1 MTKHG
6 TWPAS
11 TGFGGGLL
19 VAKKKKKKGKKGNG
33 GSALGSAGA
42 AAAKATNSLKA
53 MSKNPLAADI
63 VAAALVATAAAIRNS
78 KKARQLASEAGDE
91 LEKMSKQAAARGNA
105 MWDLALDIGRRS
117 LEVLSVEEEAPK
129 RAKSKTVTRPSGK
142 AASRNAKKSLTKRR
156 PIRKK
161 TH

>member
-1 MTKHG
+1 VTKHG

-19 VAKKKKKKGKKGNG
+19 VAKKKKKKGKNSNG
-33 GSALGSAGA
+33 GSALSSAGA
-42 AAAKATNSLKA
+42 AAAKQNSLKA

-117 LEVLSVEEEAPK
+117 LEVLSVEEETPK

-142 AASRNAKKSLTKRR
+142 AASRNAKKSPTKRR